1 MVRWGAERG
10 TDRHRERVVQGSV
23 DVKARP
29 FPRGLRFPTGRWARG
44 VSRALSPISPR
55 HGERPIPKG
64 KSPLVYTGSSTLV
77 SVFYP
82 VRFTSRTEPTRSLT
96 VLLFPL
102 PLDSLDAYPAER
114 DGRGRLGF
122 TGLLLCRPKPL
133 GVADGTSARSH
144 RRGRLRSHRRDA
156 CATLRREE
164 HAMTRFRRGG
174 RWKPESPV

>member
-96 VLLFPL
+96 VLLFSL

-114 DGRGRLGF
+114 EMAGADWVLRAYCFVDLN
-122 TGLLLCRPKPL
+122 PL
-133 GVADGTSARSH
+133 GWLTGRRPAPTGGDAYAPIDGMPAPP
-144 RRGRLRSHRRDA
+144 L
-156 CATLRREE
+156 EE
-164 HAMTRFRRGG
+164 KNMQ
-174 RWKPESPV
+174 